1 MISDSD
7 LGTLGETLG
16 RKAFSTPDDYLTL
29 LRSTLESLS
38 KVVCWCSA
46 KVAHLTKK
54 LTFTLG
60 SETLNCPQIF
70 QSSPNPSPELGGD
83 RHDFCSLAW
92 AEGPSATNM

>member
-16 RKAFSTPDDYLTL
+16 RKAFSAPDYCLT
-29 LRSTLESLS
+29 TLESLS

-54 LTFTLG
+54 LTMLTFTLG
-60 SETLNCPQIF
+60 SEILNCPQIF